1 MVWTGEGG
9 LDLARPPQLLRSI
22 DVSPRTGRWTGPGE
36 AAYGWWRVVGAVI
49 LRKFFVAALAVV
61 SGLTAGL
68 PAGAQDIHI
77 VHCYR
82 GACPAGT
89 PLSND
94 LVVREIYALS
104 SNDTTKLADWVAY
117 RVTRET
123 MGTSADLNRN
133 WRSDEFLDEDETL
146 EAGRGARDDY
156 QGANQTHG
164 YDRGHQA
171 PLASFAG
178 TPFWRSTNIY
188 SNITPQSAALNQGAW
203 VALEA
208 AVRDLAW
215 ARRELYV
222 LTGPLYERV
231 MPGLDNAGE
240 PHRVPSAYWKLVID
254 AAGNSTGF
262 VFDQA
267 TPRGADYCDH
277 RSTLAEIERRS
288 GLVLIAAG
296 LSQAGGE
303 LGAALGCVVV

>member
-1 MVWTGEGG
+1 MRKSVSVIAAAVALWSFGCVWPAS
-9 LDLARPPQLLRSI
+9 AR
-22 DVSPRTGRWTGPGE
+22 E
-36 AAYGWWRVVGAVI
+36 
-49 LRKFFVAALAVV
+49 
-61 SGLTAGL
+61 
-68 PAGAQDIHI
+68 IHI

-82 GACPAGT
+82 GACPDGA

-104 SNDTTKLADWVAY
+104 SNDATKLADWVAY

-123 MGTSADLNRN
+123 MGSSADLNRS
-133 WRSDEFLDEDETL
+133 WRTDEFLDEDETL
-146 EAGRGARDDY
+146 EAGSGARDDY
-156 QGANQTHG
+156 QGANQAHG

-188 SNITPQSAALNQGAW
+188 SNITPQSAALNQGPW
-203 VALEA
+203 VALEE

-222 LTGPLYERV
+222 LTGPLYERD
-231 MPGLDNAGE
+231 MPPLANAGE
-240 PHRVPSAYWKLVID
+240 AHRVPSAYWKLVID
-254 AAGNSTGF
+254 AAGNSSAF

-267 TPRGADYCDH
+267 TPRGDDYCDH

-288 GLVLIAAG
+288 GLVLIGEG
-296 LSQAGGE
+296 LARAGGD
-303 LGAALGCVVV
+303 LGASLGCVVV

>member
-1 MVWTGEGG
+1 M
-9 LDLARPPQLLRSI
+9 
-22 DVSPRTGRWTGPGE
+22 
-36 AAYGWWRVVGAVI
+36 WRVVGALI
-49 LRKFFVAALAVV
+49 LRKLLVAALAGVT
-61 SGLTAGL
+61 GMAGAL
-68 PAGAQDIHI
+68 PAGGQDIHI

-89 PLSND
+89 PVSND

-104 SNDTTKLADWVAY
+104 ANDDTKLADWVAY

-123 MGTSADLNRN
+123 MGSSADLNRN
-133 WRSDEFLDEDETL
+133 WRTDEFLAEDETL

-156 QGANQTHG
+156 QGANRAHG

-203 VALEA
+203 VALET

-215 ARRELYV
+215 AQRELYV
-222 LTGPLYERV
+222 LTGPLYERD

-262 VFDQA
+262 LFDQE
-267 TPRGADYCDH
+267 TPRDADYCDH

-288 GLVLIAAG
+288 GLVLVGEG
-296 LSQAGGE
+296 LSRAGGD
-303 LGAALGCVVV
+303 LGAALGCVVA